1 MPQNEGPRR
10 EGFEDE
16 LGAMLRRTGDGF
28 AADDRREL
36 VEGGLQRGKRRL
48 VRRRLAMTGGVLALA
63 AVGIGGVYGGSLLSP
78 AADATTTSVA
88 APPKPTATV
97 DPVPGKQRPGEA
109 TILVKDLAAV
119 LKANTPAGTWKFDG
133 LDGTGQSVTG
143 VFDDGNGKAGVSV
156 GLFRAGTGEAGEDQ
170 VVCPDK
176 VAIPYDDCIEERLT
190 GGSRLMILQG
200 YEYPDKR
207 EETKQWRAVLL
218 TRDGFLIDVSEYN
231 AAAEKGAPISRE
243 NPPFTPAQL
252 KALVTAPDWGPLA
265 ARLPANVDM
274 SGGEGGQGGG
284 GGENGQGSGG
294 GGGGRD
300 EPRRHVEPDG
310 AVVQSTLRSLLPE
323 GLKVADK
330 GGDGEYAYV
339 VVDDGKGKSLV
350 QINVQ
355 PNMSDVAGELFGSG
369 DVRTLPDGRKVK
381 ITQQPGEKGG
391 EGVVW
396 WTVDTITPEGF
407 RVVVSAFNAGTQ
419 HEAATR
425 AEPALT
431 MQQLKTIALSL
442 RWQTLPA
449 A

>member
-1 MPQNEGPRR
+1 MPQNEGPQHD
-10 EGFEDE
+10 GFEDE
-16 LGAMLRRTGDGF
+16 LGAILRRTGDGF
-28 AADDRREL
+28 AADDRTEL

-78 AADATTTSVA
+78 AADARATSVA
-88 APPKPTATV
+88 APPKPTATATV

-109 TILVKDLAAV
+109 TIPVKDLAAV
-119 LKANTPAGTWKFDG
+119 LKDNTPAGTWQFDG
-133 LDGTGQSVTG
+133 LDGTGQHVTG

-170 VVCPDK
+170 VACPDK
-176 VAIPYDDCIEERLT
+176 VAIPYDDCTEERLA
-190 GGSRLMILQG
+190 GGSRLMIFQG

-207 EETKQWRAVLL
+207 VETKQWRAVLL

-252 KALVTAPDWGPLA
+252 KALVTAPAWGTLT
-265 ARLPANVDM
+265 ARLPENVDM
-274 SGGEGGQGGG
+274 SGGQGAAPPAA
-284 GGENGQGSGG
+284 
-294 GGGGRD
+294 
-300 EPRRHVEPDG
+300 EPSATDVMN
-310 AVVQSTLRSLLPE
+310 TLSSLVPK
-323 GLKVADK
+323 GLKVVNK
-330 GGDGEYAYV
+330 GGQSGYAYV
-339 VVDDGKGKSLV
+339 VVNDGKGKSLV

-355 PNMSDVAGELFGSG
+355 PNMSDVVGDLFGSG
-369 DVRTLPDGRKVK
+369 DVTTLPDGRMVK
-381 ITQQPGEKGG
+381 PTQQPGEKGG

-431 MQQLKTIALSL
+431 MQQLKTIALSPK
-442 RWQTLPA
+442 WQKLPLK
-449 A
+449 